1 MLGSIFLGDPKA
13 RLRSQTSPPSSPH
26 HPPKISPEVALQLR
40 VQWLEAI
47 LLGVNDDKKR
57 SKRAQNK
64 ADNDDDD
71 EQVSLTRQAEEL
83 QRRLDGIVAE
93 SDGLRR
99 FIETCKNRI
108 HKPYSVMSRLSN
120 VAQSTSMPISSH
132 PPLLFRIKTP
142 QRLRPTPLCHQETLK
157 LYSKKWLPILDQQ
170 SGTYAISIL

>member
-1 MLGSIFLGDPKA
+1 VEGSKECLESGNLRNTLTLVTMLGSIFLGDPKA

-47 LLGVNDDKKR
+47 LLGVNDDKRR

-64 ADNDDDD
+64 ADNNGDDDD

-99 FIETCKNRI
+99 FIETCKN
-108 HKPYSVMSRLSN
+108 
-120 VAQSTSMPISSH
+120 
-132 PPLLFRIKTP
+132 
-142 QRLRPTPLCHQETLK
+142 
-157 LYSKKWLPILDQQ
+157 
-170 SGTYAISIL
+170 

>member
-64 ADNDDDD
+64 ADGDDGDDGDDDD

-99 FIETCKNRI
+99 FIETCKKGI
-108 HKPYSVMSRLSN
+108 HMS
-120 VAQSTSMPISSH
+120 
-132 PPLLFRIKTP
+132 
-142 QRLRPTPLCHQETLK
+142 
-157 LYSKKWLPILDQQ
+157 
-170 SGTYAISIL
+170 